1 MASDELDSTLPSPLS
16 SHIPVFRGAGHLLRL
31 IADLVRRP
39 RRRECPEP
47 VRHRGVA
54 QGREG
59 LPVICLV
66 AGDDHAQLAK
76 GISYFLSHADPRRVP
91 HVVYDL
97 GTGGASSG
105 PESVEAARRALERLA
120 QGLALSV
127 NGSDGRVRFRRFG
140 LVNWLAQAG
149 ADDGPGRSGDMEGG
163 DHTLLRGLRERE
175 FRRRR
180 VFGLLRSPETEL
192 AVDGKVPWWVWLFA
206 VHVFPLAWFRIR
218 RGLGREYRWLL
229 NQPYLAPRD
238 PGTFIGFAERLTAP
252 HNQVEDPDQLRKLM
266 VNAFLEDLRVAFR
279 RRFWRP
285 RTARRTAYCVA
296 LLDGVAADNCGY
308 PLLRAVVDVRNE
320 TGAFDPLLVISCG
333 AEPPAEGTRMRA
345 DWGHSSLWEL
355 SERLYGGWRDTFLH
369 QGRARNRAPWYLP
382 VTVPRLMPPSE
393 GSYELTRRLEV
404 AQDARLRIPEPP
416 LWARRVVS
424 LAVTCAVAVALLGG
438 GGLVLRA
445 ERAYR
450 QEHCGLSRFDEDAA
464 TLWTAETGECIG
476 VARYGFTFHS
486 PDPAL
491 DKTLRTVYA
500 QNRRAEEVHQA
511 APDRPFVTLV
521 HLSALLSVTGKPTG
535 QLAYGREALQGAASA
550 QSRQLRGTGPGE
562 PILRI
567 FPANAGSGMRFGTQA
582 VDILDRL
589 RQQDPSIVGVTGLD
603 QSREATN
610 RTIRRLT
617 AAGLPMVATTLSA
630 DSLVRQSPMYF
641 QVSPQNTREAKVAAA
656 YADHLVGP
664 GAKKP
669 VRTVRIISSA
679 DPSDTYSRSLGE
691 DVAQQFRSRGFAAA
705 KALFTPPPPPGEEP
719 SSDAPGPGT
728 VGRQTCS
735 YQGVVFFAGRSEDF
749 ESLLGGIN
757 ESCHSDPPVLIG
769 GDDVARLAAD
779 AERRVQYPGIP
790 YDFLDFTLGS
800 ARCDGTSELY
810 AELGR
815 IFPEDCAKV
824 PSSSLDGHAALGF
837 DAVKLYVNAVK
848 QLREQAAGMPLT
860 PPAVWHAISGVH
872 GQKALDG
879 ASGIIGFGGDVDR
892 QVPLDK
898 LLSVQHI
905 DDTGRPVQAG
915 FCGRV
920 GGRPQ
925 SSWCPPLE
933 SERGR

>member
-1 MASDELDSTLPSPLS
+1 MASNELD

-66 AGDDHAQLAK
+66 GGDDHPQLAK

-91 HVVYDL
+91 HCLHDL
-97 GTGGASSG
+97 RIDTSSSD
-105 PESVEAARRALERLA
+105 PESVEAVRRTLERLA
-120 QGLALSV
+120 QGFALSV

-140 LVNWLAQAG
+140 LVNWLAQTG
-149 ADDGPGRSGDMEGG
+149 VGNGPGYQGGLEGN
-163 DHTLLRGLRERE
+163 DHTLLQGLRERE

-180 VFGLLRSPETEL
+180 LFGLLRSPETEL
-192 AVDGKVPWWVWLFA
+192 AVDGSVPWWVWLFA
-206 VHVFPLAWFRIR
+206 VHVFPLAWFRVR
-218 RGLGREYRWLL
+218 RGLGCEYRWLL

-252 HNQVEDPDQLRKLM
+252 HNQVEDPEQLRKLM

-279 RRFWRP
+279 RRIWRP

-296 LLDGVAADNCGY
+296 LLDGVGPGNCGY
-308 PLLRAVVDVRNE
+308 PLLQAVIDVRNE

-333 AEPPAEGTRMRA
+333 AGPPADGTRIRA

-355 SERLYGGWRDTFLH
+355 SDRLYGGWRDTFLH

-393 GSYELTRRLEV
+393 ESYELTRRLEV

-424 LAVTCAVAVALLGG
+424 VMAVCGALVALLGA
-438 GGLVLRA
+438 GGLVLGG
-445 ERAYR
+445 ESNYR
-450 QEHCGLSRFDEDAA
+450 QAHCGLSRFEDDAA
-464 TLWTAETGECIG
+464 TLRTAGTGECIG
-476 VARYGFTFHS
+476 VARHGFTFHS
-486 PDPAL
+486 PDPSL
-491 DKTLRTVYA
+491 DTTLRTIYA
-500 QNRRAEEVHQA
+500 QNSRAEEAHQA
-511 APDRPFVTLV
+511 SPERPFVTLV
-521 HLSALLSVTGKPTG
+521 HLSALLSVSGKPTG

-550 QSRQLRGTGPGE
+550 QSRQLRSTGATE

-567 FPANAGSGMRFGTQA
+567 FPANAGSGMRFGTEV
-582 VDILDRL
+582 VDILEQL
-589 RQQDPSIVGVTGLD
+589 KQQDPSLVGVTGLD

-610 RTIRRLT
+610 RTIHKLT
-617 AAGLPMVATTLSA
+617 AVGLPMVATTLSA

-641 QVSPQNTREAKVAAA
+641 QVSPQNTREADVAAA
-656 YADHLVGP
+656 YADHLVGQGTKRP
-664 GAKKP
+664 A
-669 VRTVRIISSA
+669 RRVRIISSA
-679 DPSDTYSRSLGE
+679 DPSDTYSKTLSD
-691 DVAQQFRSRGFAAA
+691 DVAGRFRGRGFAVERTS
-705 KALFTPPPPPGEEP
+705 FTPPPPPGEEP
-719 SSDAPGPGT
+719 SSDAPGPGA
-728 VGRQTCS
+728 VGQRSCS
-735 YQGVVFFAGRSEDF
+735 YPGVVFFAGRSEDF

-757 ESCHSDPPVLIG
+757 ESCNSDPPTIIG

-779 AERRVQYPGIP
+779 ADRRGHYPGIP

-810 AELGR
+810 AELSKL
-815 IFPEDCAKV
+815 FPEECAKV
-824 PSSSLDGHAALGF
+824 ASSSLDGHAALGF
-837 DAVKLYVNAVK
+837 DAVKLYINAVK
-848 QLREQAAGMPLT
+848 QLREEAAQMPLT

-872 GQKALDG
+872 GDEALDG
-879 ASGIIGFGGDVDR
+879 ESGIISFGGDVDR

-905 DDTGRPVQAG
+905 DGVGRPAQAG

-920 GGRPQ
+920 GGQKQ

-933 SERGR
+933 AEQGR

>member
-1 MASDELDSTLPSPLS
+1 MASNELDSN
-16 SHIPVFRGAGHLLRL
+16 IPVFRGAGHLLRL

-66 AGDDHAQLAK
+66 AGDDHRQLAK

-91 HVVYDL
+91 HVLCDL
-97 GTGGASSG
+97 GAADTASAG
-105 PESVEAARRALERLA
+105 PESVEAVRRTLELLA
-120 QGLALSV
+120 QGFARSV

-140 LVNWLAQAG
+140 LVNWLMQAG
-149 ADDGPGRSGDMEGG
+149 TGNGPGQPGDMEGN
-163 DHTLLRGLRERE
+163 DHTLLQGLRERE

-180 VFGLLRSPETEL
+180 LFGLLRSPETEL
-192 AVDGKVPWWVWLFA
+192 AVDGTVPWWVWLFA

-238 PGTFIGFAERLTAP
+238 PGTFTGFAERLTSP
-252 HNQVEDPDQLRKLM
+252 HNQVEDPEQLRKLM

-308 PLLRAVVDVRNE
+308 PLLRAVIDVRNE
-320 TGAFDPLLVISCG
+320 TGAFDPLLVISCS
-333 AEPPAEGTRMRA
+333 AEPPADGTQVRA

-355 SERLYGGWRDTFLH
+355 TDRLYGGWRDTFLH

-393 GSYELTRRLEV
+393 ESYELTRRLEV

-424 LAVTCAVAVALLGG
+424 LAAVCGMTLALLGT

-445 ERAYR
+445 ESAYR
-450 QEHCGLSRFDEDAA
+450 QAHCGLGRFDDDAD
-464 TLWTAETGECIG
+464 TLQTAETGECVG

-486 PDPAL
+486 PDPSL
-491 DKTLRTVYA
+491 DKTLQTIYA
-500 QNRRAEEVHQA
+500 QNRRAEEAHRA
-511 APDRPFVTLV
+511 APQRPFVTLV
-521 HLSALLSVTGKPTG
+521 HLSALLSVSGKPTG

-550 QSRQLRGTGPGE
+550 QSRQLRSTGPTE

-567 FPANAGSGMRFGTQA
+567 FPANAGSGMRFGTRV
-582 VDILDRL
+582 VDVLDRL
-589 RQQDPSIVGVTGLD
+589 QRQDPSIVGVTGLD

-610 RTIRRLT
+610 RTIRKLT
-617 AAGLPMVATTLSA
+617 AVGLPMVATTLSA
-630 DSLVRQSPMYF
+630 DTLVRQSPMYF
-641 QVSPQNTREAKVAAA
+641 QVSPQNTREADVAAA
-656 YADHLVGP
+656 YADHLVGR

-669 VRTVRIISSA
+669 TRTVRIIGSA
-679 DPSDTYSRSLGE
+679 DPSDTYSRTLSE
-691 DVAQQFRSRGFAAA
+691 DVARRFRARGFTVATT
-705 KALFTPPPPPGEEP
+705 LFTPPPAPGEEP

-728 VGRQTCS
+728 VGQRSCS

-757 ESCHSDPPVLIG
+757 ESCNSDPPVLIG

-779 AERRVQYPGIP
+779 AERRGHYPGIP

-810 AELGR
+810 AELSR
-815 IFPEDCAKV
+815 IFHEECAKV
-824 PSSSLDGHAALGF
+824 PNSSLDGHAALGF

-848 QLREQAAGMPLT
+848 QLREEAAQMPLT

-872 GQKALDG
+872 GDEALDG
-879 ASGIIGFGGDVDR
+879 ASGIISFGGEVDR

-905 DDTGRPVQAG
+905 DQVGKPAQAG

-920 GGRPQ
+920 GGRTQ

-933 SERGR
+933 AERGR

>member
-1 MASDELDSTLPSPLS
+1 MASNELDSN
-16 SHIPVFRGAGHLLRL
+16 IPVFRGAGHLLRL

-47 VRHRGVA
+47 VRHRDVA

-59 LPVICLV
+59 LPVVCLV
-66 AGDDHAQLAK
+66 GGHDHTQLAK

-91 HVVYDL
+91 HCLHDL
-97 GTGGASSG
+97 RAEAAASHPTSG
-105 PESVEAARRALERLA
+105 PESVEAVRHTLERLA
-120 QGLALSV
+120 QGFARSV
-127 NGSDGRVRFRRFG
+127 NGSDGQVRFRRFG
-140 LVNWLAQAG
+140 LVNWLTQSSAG
-149 ADDGPGRSGDMEGG
+149 GGPGYTGGMEGN
-163 DHTLLRGLRERE
+163 DHSLLQGLRERE

-180 VFGLLRSPETEL
+180 LFGLLRSPETEL
-192 AVDGKVPWWVWLFA
+192 AVDGNVPWWVWLFA

-252 HNQVEDPDQLRKLM
+252 HHQVEDPEQLRKLM

-279 RRFWRP
+279 RRIWRP
-285 RTARRTAYCVA
+285 GTARRTAYCVA

-308 PLLRAVVDVRNE
+308 PLLRTIIDVRNE
-320 TGAFDPLLVISCG
+320 TGAFDPLLVITCG
-333 AEPPAEGTRMRA
+333 AEPPAEGTQVRA

-355 SERLYGGWRDTFLH
+355 TDRLYGGWRDTFLH

-382 VTVPRLMPPSE
+382 VTVPQLMPPSE
-393 GSYELTRRLEV
+393 EQYELTRRLEV

-416 LWARRVVS
+416 LWARRSMSV
-424 LAVTCAVAVALLGG
+424 LAVCCITVALLGT
-438 GGLVLRA
+438 GGLLWGR
-445 ERAYR
+445 ESGYR
-450 QEHCGLSRFDEDAA
+450 KVHCGLNRFEDDADTLRTAA
-464 TLWTAETGECIG
+464 TGECIG
-476 VARYGFTFHS
+476 VARHGFTFHS
-486 PDPAL
+486 PDPQL
-491 DKTLRTVYA
+491 NKTLGTIYD
-500 QNRRAEEVHQA
+500 QNRRAEQAHQA
-511 APDRPFVTLV
+511 APARPLVTLV
-521 HLSALLSVTGKPTG
+521 HLSALLSSSGKPTG

-550 QSRQLRGTGPGE
+550 QSRQLRSTGAAE

-567 FPANAGSGMRFGTQA
+567 FPANAGSGMRFGTQ
-582 VDILDRL
+582 VVEILEGLKR
-589 RQQDPSIVGVTGLD
+589 QDPTIVGVTGLD

-610 RTIRRLT
+610 RTIRKLT

-641 QVSPQNTREAKVAAA
+641 QVSPQNTREADVAAA
-656 YADHLVGP
+656 YADHVVGK
-664 GAKKP
+664 GKAKP
-669 VRTVRIISSA
+669 ERRVRVIGSA
-679 DPSDTYSRSLGE
+679 DPTDTYSRNLSD
-691 DVAQQFRSRGFAAA
+691 DVAKRFRSKGFVVERTSFA
-705 KALFTPPPPPGEEP
+705 PPPAPGAEP
-719 SSDAPGPGT
+719 SSDAPGPGA
-728 VGRQTCS
+728 VGQRSCS
-735 YQGVVFFAGRSEDF
+735 YRGLVFFAGRSEDF

-757 ESCHSDPPVLIG
+757 ESCNSAPPTLIG

-779 AERRVQYPGIP
+779 ADRRAHYPGIP

-810 AELGR
+810 AELSKL
-815 IFPEDCAKV
+815 FPEECGKV
-824 PSSSLDGHAALGF
+824 ASSSLDGHAALGF
-837 DAVKLYVNAVK
+837 DAVKLYINAVK
-848 QLREQAAGMPLT
+848 QLREDAPQMPLT

-872 GQKALDG
+872 GDQALDG
-879 ASGIIGFGGDVDR
+879 ESGVISFGGDVER

-905 DDTGRPVQAG
+905 DGVGRPTQAG

-920 GGRPQ
+920 GGRAQ

-933 SERGR
+933 PEKGK

>member
-1 MASDELDSTLPSPLS
+1 MASNELDSN
-16 SHIPVFRGAGHLLRL
+16 IPVFRGAGHLLRL

-59 LPVICLV
+59 LPVLCLV
-66 AGDDHAQLAK
+66 SGADHTPLAK

-91 HVVYDL
+91 HCLHDL
-97 GTGGASSG
+97 QDGTPPPA
-105 PESVEAARRALERLA
+105 PESVEAVRRTLERLA
-120 QGLALSV
+120 QGFARSV
-127 NGSDGRVRFRRFG
+127 HGSDGRVRFRRFG
-140 LVNWLAQAG
+140 LVNWLTQAG
-149 ADDGPGRSGDMEGG
+149 ATGAAPYAGGMEGN
-163 DHTLLRGLRERE
+163 DHTLLQGLRERE

-180 VFGLLRSPETEL
+180 MFGLLRSPETEL
-192 AVDGKVPWWVWLFA
+192 AVDGTVPWWVWLFA
-206 VHVFPLAWFRIR
+206 VHVFPLAWFRVR

-252 HNQVEDPDQLRKLM
+252 HHQVEDPEQLRKLM

-279 RRFWRP
+279 RRIWRP

-296 LLDGVAADNCGY
+296 LLDGANAGNCGY
-308 PLLRAVVDVRNE
+308 PLLQTIIDVRNE

-333 AEPPAEGTRMRA
+333 AEPPAEGTGIRA

-355 SERLYGGWRDTFLH
+355 ADRLYGGWRDTFLH

-382 VTVPRLMPPSE
+382 VTVPRLLPPSDE
-393 GSYELTRRLEV
+393 SYELTRRLEV

-424 LAVTCAVAVALLGG
+424 VAAACGVLAALLGA
-438 GGLVLRA
+438 GGLVLSR
-445 ERAYR
+445 ESNYR
-450 QEHCGLSRFDEDAA
+450 EAHCGLHRFEGDAE
-464 TLWTAETGECIG
+464 TLRTAETGECIG
-476 VARYGFTFHS
+476 VARNGFTFHS
-486 PDPAL
+486 PDPL
-491 DKTLRTVYA
+491 LNKTLRTIYA
-500 QNRRAEEVHQA
+500 QNTRAEEAHRA
-511 APDRPFVTLV
+511 APERPFVTLV
-521 HLSALLSVTGKPTG
+521 HLSALLSVSGKSTG

-550 QSRQLRGTGPGE
+550 QSRQLRSTGAAE

-567 FPANAGSGMRFGTQA
+567 FPANAGSGMRFGTR
-582 VDILDRL
+582 VVEILEGL
-589 RQQDPSIVGVTGLD
+589 QQQDPSLVGVTGLD

-610 RTIRRLT
+610 RTIRKLT
-617 AAGLPMVATTLSA
+617 AVGLPMVATTLSA

-641 QVSPQNTREAKVAAA
+641 QVSPQNTREAAVAAA
-656 YADHLVGP
+656 YADHVVDHGR
-664 GAKKP
+664 KKP
-669 VRTVRIISSA
+669 ARQVRIISSA
-679 DPSDTYSRSLGE
+679 DPSDTYSRTLSD
-691 DVAQQFRSRGFAAA
+691 DVAQRFRARGFTVE
-705 KALFTPPPPPGEEP
+705 KTTFTPPPPPGADP

-728 VGRQTCS
+728 VGQRSCS
-735 YQGVVFFAGRSEDF
+735 YPGVVFFAGRSEDF

-757 ESCHSDPPVLIG
+757 ESCNSDPPTLLG

-779 AERRVQYPGIP
+779 AERRQHYPGIP

-800 ARCDGTSELY
+800 ARCDDTSELY
-810 AELGR
+810 AELSR
-815 IFPEDCAKV
+815 LFPEECAQV
-824 PSSSLDGHAALGF
+824 ASSSLDGHAALGF
-837 DAVKLYVNAVK
+837 DAVKLYINAVK
-848 QLREQAAGMPLT
+848 QLREDAVQMPLT

-872 GQKALDG
+872 GDEALDG
-879 ASGIIGFGGDVDR
+879 ESGIISFGGDVDR

-905 DDTGRPVQAG
+905 DGAGKPAQAG

-920 GGRPQ
+920 GGQKQ

-933 SERGR
+933 AEKDR

>member
-1 MASDELDSTLPSPLS
+1 MASNELD

-66 AGDDHAQLAK
+66 GGDDHPQLAK

-91 HVVYDL
+91 HCLHDL
-97 GTGGASSG
+97 RTDTASSD
-105 PESVEAARRALERLA
+105 PESVEAVRRTLERLA
-120 QGLALSV
+120 QGFALSV

-140 LVNWLAQAG
+140 LVNWLAQTG
-149 ADDGPGRSGDMEGG
+149 VGNGPGYTGGLEGN
-163 DHTLLRGLRERE
+163 DHTLLQGLRERE

-180 VFGLLRSPETEL
+180 LFGLLRSPETEL
-192 AVDGKVPWWVWLFA
+192 AVDGNVPWWVWLFA
-206 VHVFPLAWFRIR
+206 VHVFPLAWFRVR
-218 RGLGREYRWLL
+218 RGLGCEYRWLL

-252 HNQVEDPDQLRKLM
+252 HNQVEDPEQLRKLM

-279 RRFWRP
+279 RRIWRP

-296 LLDGVAADNCGY
+296 LLDGVGPGNCGY
-308 PLLRAVVDVRNE
+308 PLLQAVIDVRNE

-333 AEPPAEGTRMRA
+333 AGPPADGTRIRA

-355 SERLYGGWRDTFLH
+355 SDRLYGGWRDTFLH

-393 GSYELTRRLEV
+393 ESYELTRRLEV

-424 LAVTCAVAVALLGG
+424 VMAVCGALVALLGA
-438 GGLVLRA
+438 GGLVLGG
-445 ERAYR
+445 ESNYR
-450 QEHCGLSRFDEDAA
+450 QAHCGLSRFEDDAA
-464 TLWTAETGECIG
+464 TLRTAGTGECIG
-476 VARYGFTFHS
+476 VARHGFTFHS
-486 PDPAL
+486 PDPSL
-491 DKTLRTVYA
+491 DTTLRTIYA
-500 QNRRAEEVHQA
+500 QNSRAEEVHQA
-511 APDRPFVTLV
+511 SPERPFVTLV
-521 HLSALLSVTGKPTG
+521 HLSALLSVSGKPTG

-550 QSRQLRGTGPGE
+550 QSRQLRSTGATE

-567 FPANAGSGMRFGTQA
+567 FPANAGSGMRFGTEV
-582 VDILDRL
+582 VDILEQL
-589 RQQDPSIVGVTGLD
+589 KQQDPSLVGVTGLD

-610 RTIRRLT
+610 RTIRKLT
-617 AAGLPMVATTLSA
+617 AVGLPMVATTLSA

-641 QVSPQNTREAKVAAA
+641 QVSPQNTREADVAAA
-656 YADHLVGP
+656 YADHLVGQGTKRP
-664 GAKKP
+664 T
-669 VRTVRIISSA
+669 RRVRIISSA
-679 DPSDTYSRSLGE
+679 DPSDTYSKTLSD
-691 DVAQQFRSRGFAAA
+691 DVARRFRGRGFAVERTS
-705 KALFTPPPPPGEEP
+705 FTPPPPPGEEP
-719 SSDAPGPGT
+719 SSDAPGPGA
-728 VGRQTCS
+728 VGQRSCS
-735 YQGVVFFAGRSEDF
+735 YPGVVFFAGRSEDF

-757 ESCHSDPPVLIG
+757 ESCNSDPPAIIG

-779 AERRVQYPGIP
+779 ADRRGHYPGIP

-810 AELGR
+810 AELSKL
-815 IFPEDCAKV
+815 FPEECAKV
-824 PSSSLDGHAALGF
+824 ASSSLDGHAALGF
-837 DAVKLYVNAVK
+837 DAVKLYINAVK
-848 QLREQAAGMPLT
+848 QLREEAAQMPLT

-872 GQKALDG
+872 GDEALDG
-879 ASGIIGFGGDVDR
+879 ESGIISFGGDVDR

-905 DDTGRPVQAG
+905 DGVGRPAQAG

-920 GGRPQ
+920 GGQKQ

-933 SERGR
+933 AEQGR

>member
-1 MASDELDSTLPSPLS
+1 MASNEFDSP
-16 SHIPVFRGAGHLLRL
+16 IPVFRGAGHLLRL
-31 IADLVRRP
+31 TADLVRRP

-59 LPVICLV
+59 LPVVCLV
-66 AGDDHAQLAK
+66 AGDDHTRLAK

-91 HVVYDL
+91 HVLHDL
-97 GTGGASSG
+97 ESG
-105 PESVEAARRALERLA
+105 PGPAAPAPPDSVEAVRRTLERLA
-120 QGLALSV
+120 QGFALGV

-140 LVNWLAQAG
+140 LVNWLTQVGAG
-149 ADDGPGRSGDMEGG
+149 GGPSHHGDVEGN
-163 DHTLLRGLRERE
+163 DHSLLAALRERE

-180 VFGLLRSPETEL
+180 LFGLLRSPETEL

-206 VHVFPLAWFRIR
+206 VHVFPLAWFRVR
-218 RGLGREYRWLL
+218 RGLGCAYRWLL

-238 PGTFIGFAERLTAP
+238 PGTFTGFAERLTTP
-252 HNQVEDPDQLRKLM
+252 HNQVEDPEQLRKLM

-296 LLDGVAADNCGY
+296 LLDGVGPGNCGY
-308 PLLRAVVDVRNE
+308 PLLRTIIDVRNE
-320 TGAFDPLLVISCG
+320 TGAFDPLLVIACG
-333 AEPPAEGTRMRA
+333 AEPPAEGSGVRE
-345 DWGHSSLWEL
+345 DWGHRSLWEL
-355 SERLYGGWRDTFLH
+355 TDRLYGGWRETFLH

-382 VTVPRLMPPSE
+382 VSIPPLMPPSHE
-393 GSYELTRRLEV
+393 TYELTRRLEV

-416 LWARRVVS
+416 LWARRVTSVVAAC
-424 LAVTCAVAVALLGG
+424 AVTVALLGAA
-438 GGLVLRA
+438 GLVLRTESGFRDA
-445 ERAYR
+445 
-450 QEHCGLSRFDEDAA
+450 HCGLGRFDDDAQ
-464 TLWTAETGECIG
+464 TLRTAPTGECIG

-486 PDPAL
+486 PDPSL
-491 DKTLRTVYA
+491 DNTLRTLYA
-500 QNRRAEEVHQA
+500 QNARADEAHKASPE
-511 APDRPFVTLV
+511 RPFVTLV
-521 HLSALLSVTGKPTG
+521 HLSALLSVSGKPSG

-550 QSRQLRGTGPGE
+550 QSRQLRSTGATE

-567 FPANAGSGMRFGTQA
+567 FPANAGSGMRFGTQV
-582 VDILDRL
+582 VDILDAL
-589 RQQDPSIVGVTGLD
+589 KQQDPSIVGVTGLD

-610 RTIRRLT
+610 RTIRKLT
-617 AAGLPMVATTLSA
+617 AVGLPMVATTLSA

-641 QVSPQNTREAKVAAA
+641 QVSPQNTREADVAAA
-656 YADHLVGP
+656 YADHVVARDGR
-664 GAKKP
+664 KP
-669 VRTVRIISSA
+669 ARQVRIIGSA
-679 DPSDTYSRSLGE
+679 DPTDTYSKTLSD
-691 DVAQQFRSRGFAAA
+691 DVARRFKARGFTVERTP
-705 KALFTPPPPPGEEP
+705 FTPPPPPGQEP

-728 VGRQTCS
+728 VGQRSCS
-735 YQGVVFFAGRSEDF
+735 YRGVVFFAGRAEDF

-757 ESCHSDPPVLIG
+757 ESCNSAPPALLG

-779 AERRVQYPGIP
+779 VDRREHYPGIP

-800 ARCDGTSELY
+800 ARCDGSSELY
-810 AELGR
+810 AELSR
-815 IFPEDCAKV
+815 IFHDECAKI
-824 PSSSLDGHAALGF
+824 PNSSLDGHAALGF

-848 QLREQAAGMPLT
+848 QLREEAAQMPLT

-872 GQKALDG
+872 GDEALDG
-879 ASGIIGFGGDVDR
+879 ASGMISFGGDVDR

-905 DDTGRPVQAG
+905 DGTGHPTQAG

-920 GGRPQ
+920 GGRTQ

-933 SERGR
+933 PEKGR